1 MLSKVQSVGL
11 TMIKVIVLDLVSS
24 LSPRF
29 HVPSSP
35 RELISLVLTIDV
47 PNSEIPGPT
56 PTEGPPASTIP
67 MHIPHPQPFRV
78 PDVKR
83 KMSPRLLM
91 MYVERC
97 SQLHAFWTRS

>member
-1 MLSKVQSVGL
+1 
-11 TMIKVIVLDLVSS
+11 MIKVIVLDLVSRVTPPFS
-24 LSPRF
+24 HDFPSPAD
-29 HVPSSP
+29 
-35 RELISLVLTIDV
+35 LACVLQTDV

-56 PTEGPPASTIP
+56 PTDGPPPSTIP

-91 MYVERC
+91 M
-97 SQLHAFWTRS
+97 